1 MVPET
6 LFTALYTSP
15 KIQNDIINIMANMER
30 QQICTSVQR
39 AGYYC
44 IVADETKDMSK
55 QEQLPLSFVT
65 LMIILIQ

>member
-30 QQICTSVQR
+30 QQIRTSVQQ
-39 AGYYC
+39 AGYYS
-44 IVADETKDMSK
+44 ILADETKDMSK

>member
-1 MVPET
+1 MI
-6 LFTALYTSP
+6 LL
-15 KIQNDIINIMANMER
+15 NIMANMER
-30 QQICTSVQR
+30 QQIRTSVQR

-44 IVADETKDMSK
+44 ILADETKDMSK